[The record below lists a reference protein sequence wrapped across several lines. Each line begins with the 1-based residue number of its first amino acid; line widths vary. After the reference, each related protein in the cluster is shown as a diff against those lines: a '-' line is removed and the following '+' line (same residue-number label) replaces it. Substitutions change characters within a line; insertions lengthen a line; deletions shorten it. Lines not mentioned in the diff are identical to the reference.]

1 MPSSVDAANESSS
14 QIAVVD
20 DDPRIRHLLREEL
33 IDAGF
38 QAQCYSDGFALLD
51 EISTNPPD
59 LILLDLMMPQL
70 DGIECLR
77 RIRQA
82 NFTGPVVIFT
92 ALSDNEQRQEAEREG
107 GSEYILKPDLFDN
120 LERVINRHLT
130 GKKV

>member
-1 MPSSVDAANESSS
+1 MPGSVDAANESSS

-82 NFTGPVVIFT
+82 KFTGPVVIFT
-92 ALSDNEQRQEAEREG
+92 ALSDNEKRQEAEREG